1 MGSKPEKDKVDKQD
15 KKRLKAEYK
24 LEKKR
29 LKAQQNLATVPGST
43 SRTEF
48 SKEHAG
54 SLTAREPGRIQQP
67 LEKVPWYKDSGWI
80 RALVGIA
87 SLIVAII
94 AILISLYL

>member
-1 MGSKPEKDKVDKQD
+1 MDSKQEKEKVDKQD

-29 LKAQQNLATVPGST
+29 LKAQQSLATDSGST
-43 SRTEF
+43 PRTGF
-48 SKEHAG
+48 SKKQEG
-54 SLTAREPGRIQQP
+54 SLTTREPGRIQHP
-67 LEKVPWYKDSGWI
+67 SEKVLWYKDPGWI

-94 AILISLYL
+94 AILISLYI

>member
-1 MGSKPEKDKVDKQD
+1 MGSRPEKDKVDKQD

-24 LEKKR
+24 LEKKK
-29 LKAQQNLATVPGST
+29 LKAQQSRAMVPGST
-43 SRTEF
+43 PRTEF
-48 SKEHAG
+48 SREQAG

-67 LEKVPWYKDSGWI
+67 SEKVPWFKDSGWI

-94 AILISLYL
+94 AILISLYI